1 MEEPRKRLL
10 TFAFSSDES
19 ANRNRDFDL
28 EYALFTFTYCCDV
41 LFLVGLNDTEE
52 V

>member
-10 TFAFSSDES
+10 TFAFSSDEP
-19 ANRNRDFDL
+19 ANRNRDL
-28 EYALFTFTYCCDV
+28 TWRMPFTHCCDV